1 MFVMRIL
8 FAMLALCL
16 LPQTAFGQ
24 SCNFSISNINF
35 GSLNLGLGGT
45 PPTSGTLAAQCAGT
59 PNATITI
66 CPNLG
71 DGTGGSIAGTPRLM
85 KFGASTVPYDLYQ
98 PNGQV
103 WGSFV
108 WPYAPRPPILSLTL
122 NSAGSGSLSQ
132 VIDAAITGLA
142 STSMPGTYQSIYNQ
156 GHTLIDYGYAP
167 GQSCTAQS
175 SRAARVGFT
184 VSAQNNASC
193 NISAT
198 TMSFGTVGAL
208 AVAQTASNKVGITC
222 TNGVKYSVG
231 LSFGTNGGTGPLNR
245 FMANAASGQKISY
258 AMYQDANKALAW
270 GNTPGVDMQAGTGT
284 GLTQNLTAFGVLPAQ
299 ATPSVGTYSDIVV
312 VTVNY

>member
-1 MFVMRIL
+1 MFIRCL
-8 FAMLALCL
+8 FAFVLALWFMPL
-16 LPQTAFGQ
+16 AAFGQ

-35 GSLNLGLGGT
+35 GPLNLGVGGT
-45 PPTSGTLAAQCAGT
+45 PPTSGTFSAQCSGK

-71 DGTGGSIAGTPRLM
+71 DGTGGSMSGTPRLM
-85 KFGASTVPYDLYQ
+85 KFGTSSVPYDLYQ

-103 WGSFV
+103 WGSYV

-122 NSAGSGSLSQ
+122 DGGGNGSLSQ
-132 VIDAAITGLA
+132 AIDAAITGLA
-142 STSMPGTYQSIYNQ
+142 SVSLPGNYISTYSQ

-167 GQSCTAQS
+167 TQNCTVQST
-175 SRAARVGFT
+175 RAARPAFT

-198 TMSFGTVGAL
+198 TMSFGTVAAL
-208 AVAQTASNKVGITC
+208 STAQTASNKIGITC

-231 LSFGTNGGTGPLNR
+231 LSLGSNGGTDATTRYMSNP
-245 FMANAASGQKISY
+245 AAAPKIRY
-258 AMYQDANKALAW
+258 GIFQDAAHALGW
-270 GNTPGVDMQAGTGT
+270 GNAPGIDTEAGSGT
-284 GLTQNLTAFGVLPAQ
+284 GLTQSYSAYGLMPAQ
-299 ATPSVGTYSDIVV
+299 ATPTSGSYSDIVV